1 MTESHED
8 QPTVPQRTRLTGWVS
23 ILTIAALTGGCAS
36 HDAAPPAPTA
46 SIATVTPTPPP
57 QVAIAAPAPAK
68 ASPPMTGS
76 RSDSSSN
83 IDVYKQLVASSI
95 HRANPQ
101 HLYDGAPPPM
111 LKSIV
116 VLSISIAPDGKPL
129 RVNVMRTNG
138 YRDLAQ
144 KAVDSVHQAAPLPR
158 PHPGLIRGGQAEITE
173 SWLFRDDGRF
183 QIRSIAQEQASS
195 GN

>member
-1 MTESHED
+1 MTAPRSES
-8 QPTVPQRTRLTGWVS
+8 S
-23 ILTIAALTGGCAS
+23 
-36 HDAAPPAPTA
+36 
-46 SIATVTPTPPP
+46 
-57 QVAIAAPAPAK
+57 
-68 ASPPMTGS
+68 GS
-76 RSDSSSN
+76 

-101 HLYDGAPPPM
+101 HLFDGAPPPM

-116 VLSISIAPDGKPL
+116 VLSITIDADGKPV
-129 RVNVMRTNG
+129 RVNVLRTNG

-144 KAVDSVHQAAPLPR
+144 RAVDSVHQAAPLPR
-158 PHPGLIRGGQAEITE
+158 PHPSLVRGGQAEITE

-195 GN
+195 GQ

>member
-1 MTESHED
+1 MTTTARSES
-8 QPTVPQRTRLTGWVS
+8 
-23 ILTIAALTGGCAS
+23 GG
-36 HDAAPPAPTA
+36 
-46 SIATVTPTPPP
+46 
-57 QVAIAAPAPAK
+57 
-68 ASPPMTGS
+68 
-76 RSDSSSN
+76 N
-83 IDVYKQLVASSI
+83 IDVYKKLVAASI

-101 HLYDGAPPPM
+101 HLFEGAPPPM

-116 VLSISIAPDGKPL
+116 VLSITIAADGKPTQVSVL
-129 RVNVMRTNG
+129 RTNG

-144 KAVDSVHQAAPLPR
+144 RAVDSVHQAAPLPR
-158 PHPGLIRGGQAEITE
+158 PDASFLRGGRAEITE